1 MRDTANMKGRKT
13 NLQMSSSFQMRRP
26 RYTKVEDHEPAPIA
40 RVAGVWAYITKAQ
53 LGRGEGRTAE
63 AQSGAG
69 FLREPITKF
78 HVRATSAPR
87 QLENALPAWVLDCTQ
102 GQLYPC
108 NTDPDSSR
116 SGGHVCF
123 TAF

>member
-1 MRDTANMKGRKT
+1 MLTI
-13 NLQMSSSFQMRRP
+13 
-26 RYTKVEDHEPAPIA
+26 H
-40 RVAGVWAYITKAQ
+40 ITKAQ
-53 LGRGEGRTAE
+53 LGRGVGRTAE

-87 QLENALPAWVLDCTQ
+87 QLENTLPAWVLDCTQ